1 VRRLASALL
10 LAAAAA
16 VLIAGCNTKNDERH
30 GTVNAKV
37 DTIGGFILSWQP
49 DSGFLRVRVSAPTT
63 GWVAVGFNTLPQ
75 MLGANLIIGYVHG
88 DTVRIED
95 DFGMDAH
102 THMADI
108 AGEGFDNVG
117 QRSGSESGGRTEI
130 AFIIPLDSGDP
141 RDVPLVV
148 GQSYSLLLSCGADG
162 ADDFV
167 SYHSFRVTA
176 TITI

>member
-1 VRRLASALL
+1 MRRLSGVLL
-10 LAAAAA
+10 SVA
-16 VLIAGCNTKNDERH
+16 VAVIVIAGCNTKNDEHH
-30 GTVNAKV
+30 GAGNVKV
-37 DTIGGFILSWQP
+37 DTVGGFILSWQP
-49 DSGFLRVRVSAPTT
+49 DSGFLHVRVSAPTT
-63 GWVAVGFNTLPQ
+63 GWVAVGFNSMPQ

-88 DTVRIED
+88 DTVRIQD

-102 THMADI
+102 THMADV

-148 GQSYSLLLSCGADG
+148 GRTYSLLLSYGADG